1 MKKVIGFLFAAVA
14 AVAVCAETVATVAA
28 QPYLNARK
36 EPTTKAPVMMR
47 LKTGTK
53 VTVIRRIGETE
64 WLEVMLPPDAPVYV
78 NEIYVAN
85 GTGSQRKASRNLK
98 MYAVR
103 DRRSKLI
110 WGELKKGEEVTLTD
124 DRAHGWVR
132 IVPPERLRVYVVR
145 LYVDGADEVKAEEK
159 PEAKPETKT
168 EEAPAAKPEVK
179 PEEKPAAK
187 PAAKPEAKPQ
197 AKPAAK
203 PAAKPQAK
211 PAAKPAA
218 KPQAKPAAK
227 PEAKP
232 AAKPEAKPAA
242 KPQAKAEAKLTP
254 VKPDAALL
262 ELKVKATDKGVV
274 VKRTGTLCD
283 ATGEIKAAQFMLIS
297 DKEELLGFV
306 YYPGNEAKLKKLL
319 NKKVIVHGTQFKIPN
334 WKNPVIVVQKLE
346 EVR

>member
-1 MKKVIGFLFAAVA
+1 M
-14 AVAVCAETVATVAA
+14 
-28 QPYLNARK
+28 
-36 EPTTKAPVMMR
+36 
-47 LKTGTK
+47 
-53 VTVIRRIGETE
+53 
-64 WLEVMLPPDAPVYV
+64 
-78 NEIYVAN
+78 
-85 GTGSQRKASRNLK
+85 
-98 MYAVR
+98 
-103 DRRSKLI
+103 
-110 WGELKKGEEVTLTD
+110 
-124 DRAHGWVR
+124 
-132 IVPPERLRVYVVR
+132 
-145 LYVDGADEVKAEEK
+145 
-159 PEAKPETKT
+159 
-168 EEAPAAKPEVK
+168 K
-179 PEEKPAAK
+179 PEE
-187 PAAKPEAKPQ
+187 
-197 AKPAAK
+197 KPAAK

-232 AAKPEAKPAA
+232 QAKPAA
-242 KPQAKAEAKLTP
+242 KPQSKPAAKPAAKPQAKPAAKPQAKPATKPEAKPQAKPATKPAAKPKAKAEAKLTP

-297 DKEELLGFV
+297 DKDELLGFV

-319 NKKVIVHGTQFKIPN
+319 NNKVIVHGTQFNIPN